1 MSDVVKKRGKRVT
14 VKWTNWGRTYRARL
28 SVEKSAE
35 AIRVFKSDNEMKTL
49 METMTPV
56 YQAWEREHEMGEHGV
71 YKPADL
77 IQHYGIKEV

>member
-1 MSDVVKKRGKRVT
+1 MNDVVKKRGKKVT
-14 VKWTNWGRTYRARL
+14 VKWINWGITYRARL

-35 AIRVFKSDNEMKTL
+35 AIRVFKSNVEHKTL
-49 METMTPV
+49 MECMTPI
-56 YQAWEREHEMGEHGV
+56 YLDWEKHHEMGDKGV